1 MNCPKWP
8 ETSPEILIDIGET
21 IDRPPIVPET
31 NCFPRV
37 MPRESHRMVYET
49 LNQMSIV
56 EGAPKLDPG
65 VQMDLLVPIHR
76 LRPLQ
81 IDIVMAQQV

>member
-1 MNCPKWP
+1 
-8 ETSPEILIDIGET
+8 
-21 IDRPPIVPET
+21 
-31 NCFPRV
+31 
-37 MPRESHRMVYET
+37 MVYET

-81 IDIVMAQQV
+81 VDIVMAQQV